1 MFGNE
6 DDVVHFSKTLDMQE
20 DNKKNDSNDA
30 SKNNTSQ
37 TENKPEPK
45 PIVMPDYSTND
56 GGERRDYGST
66 EKKETR

>member
-1 MFGNE
+1 
-6 DDVVHFSKTLDMQE
+6 MQE
-20 DNKKNDSNDA
+20 DNKKNESNDT

-66 EKKETR
+66 EKKEKR